1 MIETEPASQS
11 IMVNLLSC
19 LHCNAPLKKWWIHLR
34 VIKPPIKVVKCT
46 LLHVDEDNL
55 PLRLLRGNYN
65 V

>member
-11 IMVNLLSC
+11 IIVNLLGC
-19 LHCNAPLKKWWIHLR
+19 LHRNAPLKKWWIHLR

-55 PLRLLRGNYN
+55 PL
-65 V
+65 